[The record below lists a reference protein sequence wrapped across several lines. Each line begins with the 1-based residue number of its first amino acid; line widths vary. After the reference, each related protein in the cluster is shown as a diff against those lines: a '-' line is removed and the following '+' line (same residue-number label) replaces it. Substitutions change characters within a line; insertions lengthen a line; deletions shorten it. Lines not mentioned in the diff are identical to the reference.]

1 MRIPFVP
8 CLCQQLAK
16 SGFLFVLN
24 FIHEN
29 SHAMLSHFDTYLH
42 FSIVWGFWTSSHV
55 LSVLTDNHV
64 FFFIVSSQIFCP
76 CSYRLFV
83 FLLLIFIALYRFSS
97 SDTSGMN
104 IFSKFVAC
112 FFCFLS
118 GVLKDKNFNIFM
130 NSNNFFVICTFSVL
144 SKKHFHSQTWSMY
157 FLLEI
162 L

>member
-1 MRIPFVP
+1 MP
-8 CLCQQLAK
+8 CYLILILIYI
-16 SGFLFVLN
+16 FLLFEDFEHLLMY
-24 FIHEN
+24 FQC
-29 SHAMLSHFDTYLH
+29 L
-42 FSIVWGFWTSSHV
+42 
-55 LSVLTDNHV
+55 LTIM
-64 FFFIVSSQIFCP
+64 FFFLLCLLRFFCP